1 MTRTTRGVFLSC
13 LEPSHRGTPLSLQ
26 IYRTLRAM
34 ILDGRLLPG
43 ARLPS
48 SRTLARDLRVSR
60 TTTETALAQLLAE
73 GFIDRRIGA
82 GSFVAKLTMAH
93 SPRVASRRTRPLRP
107 RRLAERAASFARHP
121 CFPDPTLPKAFA
133 AGSPAVD
140 AFPINTWRALI
151 ARSLRYSAR
160 YTLGTCD
167 PAGFMALREAIA
179 SYLAV
184 SRGVVCTPERVL
196 ILASSQQALD
206 LSVRLL
212 MDVGDE
218 AWIEAPGY
226 PGARAALLA
235 NGATLVP
242 VPVDTDGMQ
251 VDVGVRQ
258 APQARLAYVTPSHQY
273 PLGVTLSLARRL
285 ALLEWA
291 RAQRSWILEDD
302 YDSEFRYDE
311 RPLAA
316 IQGIDGDDCVI
327 YIGTFSKVLF
337 PSLRLAYV
345 VVPSALVE
353 PFVVARGLTDGHPP
367 ASVQIALAEFFAQG
381 HFGTHIRR
389 MCDLYRERRDTLRA
403 AATRWLDKCLRLGP
417 TDSGLHA
424 VAHLRENANDR
435 ALSARLARGGV
446 DAQPLSR
453 YSHSI
458 AAPPG
463 LFLGY
468 AALKPRE
475 IEAGIRRIADLL

>member
-1 MTRTTRGVFLSC
+1 MV
-13 LEPSHRGTPLSLQ
+13 
-26 IYRTLRAM
+26 
-34 ILDGRLLPG
+34 LDGRLAPG
-43 ARLPS
+43 TRLPS

-60 TTTETALAQLLAE
+60 TTTETALSQLLAE
-73 GFIDRRIGA
+73 GFIERRIGA
-82 GSFVAKLTMAH
+82 GSFVAKLTIAQG
-93 SPRVASRRTRPLRP
+93 PRAASRRAGVARP
-107 RRLAERAASFARHP
+107 RRLAERSASLARHP
-121 CFPDPTLPKAFA
+121 CFPDPALPRAFA

-140 AFPINTWRALI
+140 AFPIDIWRSLI

-160 YTLGTCD
+160 STLGTCD
-167 PAGFMALREAIA
+167 PAGFLPLREAIA
-179 SYLAV
+179 SYLAM
-184 SRGVVCTPERVL
+184 SRGVMCTPERVL

-212 MDVGDE
+212 ADVGDE
-218 AWIEAPGY
+218 AWIEEPGY

-235 NGATLVP
+235 NGASLVP

-251 VDVGVRQ
+251 VAEGLRL

-273 PLGVTLSLARRL
+273 PLGVTLSLGRRL
-285 ALLEWA
+285 ALLDWA

-316 IQGIDGDDCVI
+316 IQGIDRDDCVI

-337 PSLRLAYV
+337 PALRLAYV
-345 VVPSALVE
+345 VVPPELVE
-353 PFVVARGLTDGHPP
+353 PFVVARALSDGHPP
-367 ASVQIALAEFFAQG
+367 SSTQIALAEFFAAG
-381 HFGTHIRR
+381 HFGAHIRR
-389 MCDLYRERRDTLRA
+389 MRDLYRQRRDTLQA
-403 AATRWLDKCLRLGP
+403 SAERWLGERLRLGA

-424 VAHLRENANDR
+424 VAHLSERANDR
-435 ALSARLARGGV
+435 ALSARLARAGI

-453 YSHSI
+453 YSHTS
-458 AAPPG
+458 AVSSG

-475 IEAGIRRIADLL
+475 IENGIRRISELL